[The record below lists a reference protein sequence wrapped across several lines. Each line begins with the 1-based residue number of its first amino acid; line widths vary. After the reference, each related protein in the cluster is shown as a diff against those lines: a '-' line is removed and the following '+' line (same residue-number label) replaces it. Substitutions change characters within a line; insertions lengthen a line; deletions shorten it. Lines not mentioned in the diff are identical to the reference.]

1 MNYKL
6 ISLLGLSFLATINS
20 CDFCTI
26 TNTQNHLQVIAEH
39 NSVVA
44 IKKLRP
50 VNHVNFLIIPK
61 THYKNLT
68 TMNSQEIVEFFKDA
82 CELLEMLR
90 NKRSQ
95 TTSGQYTI
103 QINNGELS
111 AQTMFHLHMHVMSP
125 DASWRF

>member
-6 ISLLGLSFLATINS
+6 VALFGLSFLAKITG

-26 TNTQNHLQVIAEH
+26 INTKSHPQIIAEH
-39 NSVVA
+39 NSVMA

-68 TMNSQEIVEFFKDA
+68 TMNAQEIVEFFKDA
-82 CELLEMLR
+82 CELLEQLR
-90 NKRSQ
+90 NKRNA
-95 TTSGQYTI
+95 TASGQYTI
-103 QINNGELS
+103 HINNGELS

-125 DASWRF
+125 DTSWGF